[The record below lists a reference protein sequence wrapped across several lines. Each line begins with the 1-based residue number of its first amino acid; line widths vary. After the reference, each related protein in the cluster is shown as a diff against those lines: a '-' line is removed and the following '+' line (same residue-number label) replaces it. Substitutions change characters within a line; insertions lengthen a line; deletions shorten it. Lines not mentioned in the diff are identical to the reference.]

1 MGLDEWIIYY
11 MLRVRGISQQ
21 MQGVTMKKIIP
32 LFTIVILEHD
42 RYPGVKSR
50 YLSGNPAL
58 VNCNLLEP
66 RGLLSSKETRQ
77 KPMGLTSSTT
87 PTTVNCVSYVQAK
100 PPLKGFP

>member
-1 MGLDEWIIYY
+1 MGLGKSSIDYIPYVHE
-11 MLRVRGISQQ
+11 ISQR
-21 MQGVTMKKIIP
+21 MKGVTMEKIIP
-32 LFTIVILEHD
+32 LLFISSLD
-42 RYPGVKSR
+42 QGRYPVVKR
-50 YLSGNPAL
+50 QYLAVNPAL